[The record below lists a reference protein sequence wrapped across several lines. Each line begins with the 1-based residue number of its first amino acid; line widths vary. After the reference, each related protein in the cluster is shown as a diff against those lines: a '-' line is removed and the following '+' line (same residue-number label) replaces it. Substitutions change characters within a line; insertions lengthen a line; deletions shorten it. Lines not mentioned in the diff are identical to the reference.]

1 MTDNNIEM
9 VKTEKRRPIRKP
21 DVLVAARPTND
32 ADKPAPQA
40 KVIYD
45 TIARAGASGV
55 TKEQLLLTLEY
66 EGNLKTRQ
74 TVDRVFVWYIDE
86 LIVNGL
92 VEVRYAEK
100 AEKPANEDGTEKPKR
115 KKKAAAA
122 EAPAEGEQAAA

>member
-1 MTDNNIEM
+1 MTDKNIEM

-55 TKEQLLLTLEY
+55 TKEQLLLTLEQ

-100 AEKPANEDGTEKPKR
+100 AEKPANEDGAEKPKR